1 MVARHPLLK
10 GPFGLLAGVL
20 AGLVLLSALLLSAPE
35 ASAQSGGRSQ
45 WAIGTGGGAVA
56 TGPPTAAL
64 YTNPAHLSIG
74 ADNSTF
80 EVQLF
85 DIRAYAGGD
94 ILQFDRYDRT
104 FGEDAGTLTN
114 AEEADV
120 LTDWFGNGQ
129 RDFDTYSEIVPVAFA
144 YRPSGKQWAV
154 GFGVRGRTITE
165 VETDRGVFDL
175 FLVGA
180 DSNRTVPV
188 NGRYRG
194 FSTIDVTGSFSY
206 SFESIPLSI
215 GISPRL
221 ILGTSYADGTL
232 NSEVTVSDS
241 VLTHRF
247 DYTAR
252 AAGFLSRD
260 VYNGFN
266 AFDSNPAQ
274 DVSPSF
280 SGEVSGVGAGVD
292 LGAVYEVQSDLY
304 VSMSITDIGGI
315 QWSDDAQT
323 ITPANDEFRFEGVEL
338 NVDRLQDE
346 FDGDIGDYY
355 ETQIDSLTE
364 AAYQEVERDRS
375 SFSATLPTA
384 LQVNGTWSHDP
395 FTLNGGATVGL
406 NSTGGAVDA
415 DPVAH
420 LGGEVRLGPIPIR
433 AGMRFGGPQALTLAG
448 GIGVDTGGYRFDVG
462 ISATPSTSTLGSG
475 GRYAV
480 GVSLATVQF

>member
-1 MVARHPLLK
+1 MRASTLILL
-10 GPFGLLAGVL
+10 GLVGA
-20 AGLVLLSALLLSAPE
+20 LVLLGTPE
-35 ASAQSGGRSQ
+35 AHAQSGARSQ
-45 WAIGTGGGAVA
+45 WAVSTGGGASA
-56 TGPPTAAL
+56 TSPPTASL
-64 YTNPAHLSIG
+64 YNNPAHLALGGGS
-74 ADNSTF
+74 STL
-80 EVQLF
+80 EIRLF
-85 DIRAYAGGD
+85 DIRTYAGGD
-94 ILQFDRYDRT
+94 ILQFDRYRST
-104 FGEDAGTLTN
+104 FGEEAGTLTN
-114 AEEADV
+114 AEEAAV
-120 LTDWFGNGQ
+120 LDGWFEDGR
-129 RDFDTYSEIVPVAFA
+129 RDIDTYAEVAPVAFS
-144 YRPSGKQWAV
+144 YRPEGKQWAV
-154 GFGVRGRTITE
+154 GGGIRGRSLSE

-206 SFESIPLSI
+206 SFESMPLSI

-232 NSEVTVSDS
+232 DSEVTVSDS
-241 VLTHRF
+241 VLTHQF

-260 VYNGFN
+260 VYDTFN
-266 AFDSNPAQ
+266 AFGAEPTR

-280 SGEVSGVGAGVD
+280 SGEVSGVGGGVD
-292 LGAVYEVQSDLY
+292 LGAVYEVQQDLY

-315 QWSDDAQT
+315 QWSGDAQT
-323 ITPANDEFRFEGVEL
+323 TTPVNNEFRFEGVEL

-346 FDGDIGDYY
+346 FDGDVGDYF
-355 ETQIDSLTE
+355 ESQIDSLAT
-364 AAYQEVERDRS
+364 AAYQEIDRDRS
-375 SFSATLPTA
+375 SFSVGLPTA
-384 LQVNGTWSHDP
+384 FHVNGTWSQDR
-395 FTLNGGATVGL
+395 FTLNGGATIGL
-406 NSTGGAVDA
+406 NSIGGAVDA